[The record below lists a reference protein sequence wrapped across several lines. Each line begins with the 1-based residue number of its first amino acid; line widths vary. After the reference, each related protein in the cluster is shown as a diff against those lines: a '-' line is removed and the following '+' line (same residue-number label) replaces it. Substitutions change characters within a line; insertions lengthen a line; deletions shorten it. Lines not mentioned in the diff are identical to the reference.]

1 MHPILLWCYHDNV
14 SGGAG
19 KEQVLGS
26 DFPANPGPYF
36 EYTFSEHVKTIKG
49 PDRDNIYKVLKTL
62 ISLQFSSD
70 LISNVLVTSAG
81 KKMLY

>member
-1 MHPILLWCYHDNV
+1 MCFT
-14 SGGAG
+14 GGAG

-49 PDRDNIYKVLKTL
+49 PDRDNIYKVLCRL
-62 ISLQFSSD
+62 
-70 LISNVLVTSAG
+70 
-81 KKMLY
+81 